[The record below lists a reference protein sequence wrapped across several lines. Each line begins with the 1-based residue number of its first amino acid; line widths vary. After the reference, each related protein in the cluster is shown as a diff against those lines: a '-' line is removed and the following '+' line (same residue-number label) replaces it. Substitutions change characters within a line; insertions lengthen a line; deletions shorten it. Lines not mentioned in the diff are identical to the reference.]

1 MVLRGCIKVGKYVC
15 MQTRVSSEMEK
26 LFRRKFR
33 ISFEYF
39 LFFGKFCIFC
49 LATISHFF
57 AKQINAQ
64 FFTIFRSV
72 FATFRESFYS
82 LETLGKFL
90 MKKLQRKVENLVLH
104 VPGVERIISTGLLE
118 LNSQTYQQLISSM
131 FK

>member
-33 ISFEYF
+33 SNIFSFSGSF
-39 LFFGKFCIFC
+39 AFFVWRQFHIFSRNR
-49 LATISHFF
+49 LMPS
-57 AKQINAQ
+57 
-64 FFTIFRSV
+64 FRV